1 MDFPRDFSIVLLVDS
16 RGNPRPWKKLMVFCQ
31 LLGFTM
37 VLPSIYMVLHGF
49 TIKFYMPFLLC
60 VEFEHRIIV
69 LAAQSMIFLAWFP
82 GHGWWIPSEGAGWVL
97 LSIDQPF
104 PGLGYHRNLGES
116 TLS

>member
-16 RGNPRPWKKLMVFCQ
+16 RGNPRPWEKLMFFCQ
-31 LLGFTM
+31 LLGLTM
-37 VLPSIYMVLHGF
+37 VLPSIYMVLSWFYHQNLHG
-49 TIKFYMPFLLC
+49 MNLLC

-69 LAAQSMIFLAWFP
+69 FP
-82 GHGWWIPSEGAGWVL
+82 GSHGWWIPSEGAGWVL

-116 TLS
+116 T